1 MRSILIAITVLISIT
16 CCTDQKQKELMRHS
30 LLTAKE
36 QNENNQPFTTDSVM
50 KDVTK
55 YYDRH
60 GSVMSKCWL
69 TIFWGVHTVTSGT
82 PLVRCNAIMMR

>member
-36 QNENNQPFTTDSVM
+36 QNENN
-50 KDVTK
+50 
-55 YYDRH
+55 
-60 GSVMSKCWL
+60 
-69 TIFWGVHTVTSGT
+69 
-82 PLVRCNAIMMR
+82 